1 MKTLLPR
8 RTALTTALLLLSPTM
23 LAAHGGHAGDHG
35 WLVGA
40 AQPWLSVDHFL
51 AGLFIAVVGALG
63 MAALSR
69 HTRAGGVP
77 RT

>member
-8 RTALTTALLLLSPTM
+8 RTALTTALLLLSPTL
-23 LAAHGGHAGDHG
+23 LAAHDGHAGDHG

-51 AGLFIAVVGALG
+51 AGLFIVVVGTLG
-63 MAALSR
+63 MALLGR
-69 HTRAGGVP
+69 HARAGRAPG
-77 RT
+77 T